1 MFFTKLTNLIRSYYS
16 VITTYKLF
24 SEDYYDLEAN
34 AYNNNDIEA
43 NTYNNN
49 DIEANTYNNNTSLVH
64 EKYATDDDVSQ
75 DILQVI

>member
-49 DIEANTYNNNTSLVH
+49 TSLVH